1 MQGGVYSL
9 FFCKIAMQVNEE
21 PATWAAAGDS
31 VLMTLVNLDIM
42 NLRYFFS
49 KLMKVMSFH
58 SLLVQIVMDVYCVQ
72 VQNQFQ

>member
-42 NLRYFFS
+42 NLR
-49 KLMKVMSFH
+49 
-58 SLLVQIVMDVYCVQ
+58 
-72 VQNQFQ
+72 